1 MGIYYVTL
9 YDTFSGVYRS
19 QVIDVVKL
27 YQKNNID
34 MKLIAFLSIRHY
46 KEHSQKIKQVLPDA
60 IVLPSFP
67 KQKNWK
73 MNKWLLKFVID
84 KDENIALVRGPTAV
98 NLCLELRDR
107 FFKIIYD
114 GRGASFAE
122 YEEYRV
128 DKSPEGEKRIKV
140 MERKAVIQS
149 DYRIAVSNKLVG
161 YWQQMYGYKGGHE
174 TVIPCS
180 LSDSHEK
187 ENNTQV
193 FTLLPGLKSE
203 DILLIFSGSA
213 FGWHSFETLSESLEL
228 FLTSDERV
236 KILFLSQEQTVIKQ
250 LMEKYPDRIYRK
262 WVNPDEV
269 NDYLQLGDYGLLI
282 REESVTNSVASPVK
296 FAEYLMAGLN
306 VIISP
311 NIGDYSEFVKEH
323 TCGFIM
329 NDKETTYFAKTLET
343 QKTHNKDL
351 AKKYFSKSSELIKD
365 KYLTVIRST

>member
-1 MGIYYVTL
+1 MGIYYVTV
-9 YDTFSGVYRS
+9 YDTFSGVYKS

-34 MKLIAFLSIRHY
+34 MKLIAFLSLHHY
-46 KEHSQKIKQVLPDA
+46 KENSHKIKQVLPDA
-60 IVLPSFP
+60 IILPSYP
-67 KQKNWK
+67 KQKIWIV
-73 MNKWLLKFVID
+73 NKWLLRFVIGGH
-84 KDENIALVRGPTAV
+84 ENIAIARGIHAT
-98 NLCLELRDR
+98 NICLELRDK
-107 FFKIIYD
+107 FSKIIYD
-114 GRGASFAE
+114 GRGAVHAE
-122 YEEYRV
+122 AEEYSIY
-128 DKSPEGEKRIKV
+128 KSLEEIKRIKTL
-140 MERKAVIQS
+140 ERKVVTQS
-149 DYRIAVSNKLVG
+149 DYRIAVSNKLVH
-161 YWQQMYGYKGGHE
+161 YWQRMYGYREGDE
-174 TVIPCS
+174 MVIPCS
-180 LSDSHEK
+180 LSNFNEK
-187 ENNTQV
+187 ENSTQIPS
-193 FTLLPGLKSE
+193 LLSDLESE

-236 KILFLSQEQTVIKQ
+236 KILFLSKEQTVIKQ

-269 NDYLQLGDYGLLI
+269 NGYLQLGDYGLLI

-296 FAEYLMAGLN
+296 FAEYLIAGLN

-329 NDKETTYFAKTLET
+329 NDKETSYFAKISET
-343 QKTHNKDL
+343 QKNHNKDL

-365 KYLTVIRST
+365 KYLTIIRNT